1 MRLIQEEKDWKM
13 KILVGLLI
21 LVFANTSA
29 PFSRA
34 LITSQGRKA
43 PVATGAEAPDF
54 SLNDEHG
61 RQIKL
66 SESRGKNP
74 VVLVFYRGYW

>member
-1 MRLIQEEKDWKM
+1 MKA
-13 KILVGLLI
+13 KILISLLI
-21 LVFANTSA
+21 LALASTSL
-29 PFSRA
+29 SLCRA
-34 LITSQGRKA
+34 LSTTQERKS
-43 PVATGAEAPDF
+43 PVVTGTEAPDF
-54 SLNDEHG
+54 TLKDQHG

>member
-1 MRLIQEEKDWKM
+1 MR
-13 KILVGLLI
+13 ILLGMLI
-21 LVFANTSA
+21 LVFANTPA
-29 PFSRA
+29 LFSRA
-34 LITSQGRKA
+34 LTTSQERKA
-43 PVATGAEAPDF
+43 PVATGTEAPDF
-54 SLNDEHG
+54 TLKDQHG

>member
-1 MRLIQEEKDWKM
+1 MRILI
-13 KILVGLLI
+13 GLLI

-34 LITSQGRKA
+34 LSTTQERQS
-43 PVATGAEAPDF
+43 PVVTGTEAPDF
-54 SLNDEHG
+54 TLKDQHG

>member
-1 MRLIQEEKDWKM
+1 MKA
-13 KILVGLLI
+13 KILIGLLI
-21 LVFANTSA
+21 LAFASTS
-29 PFSRA
+29 PSLSGA
-34 LITSQGRKA
+34 LSTTQERKS
-43 PVATGAEAPDF
+43 PVVTGTEAPDF
-54 SLNDEHG
+54 TLKDQHG

>member
-1 MRLIQEEKDWKM
+1 M

-43 PVATGAEAPDF
+43 PVTTGAEAPDF
-54 SLNDEHG
+54 SLNDQHG

>member
-1 MRLIQEEKDWKM
+1 MRILI
-13 KILVGLLI
+13 GLLI

-34 LITSQGRKA
+34 LSTTQERKS
-43 PVATGAEAPDF
+43 PVVAGTEAPDF
-54 SLNDEHG
+54 TLKDQHG

>member
-1 MRLIQEEKDWKM
+1 MRILI
-13 KILVGLLI
+13 GLII
-21 LVFANTSA
+21 LVFTNTSA

-34 LITSQGRKA
+34 LTINQGRKA
-43 PVATGAEAPDF
+43 PVTTGTEAPDF
-54 SLNDEHG
+54 TLRDQHG

-66 SESRGKNP
+66 SESRGKNA

>member
-1 MRLIQEEKDWKM
+1 MRILI
-13 KILVGLLI
+13 GLLI

-34 LITSQGRKA
+34 LSTTQERKS
-43 PVATGAEAPDF
+43 PVVTGTEAPDF
-54 SLNDEHG
+54 TLKDQHG